1 MLKTIRD
8 IDIKGKRAFLRVDF
22 NVPLGENNR
31 VDENENWR
39 IKKTLPTIEYL
50 LKEKARLI
58 IISHLSGK
66 KSLKPIAD
74 YLAELIGQEVIFINE
89 IIGPKVKERA
99 NRMKVGEILMLEN
112 LRFYPEEE
120 ANGENFAKELAGLA
134 DIFVNDAFSVSH
146 RQHASIVGLPKF
158 LPSFAGFLI
167 EEETKVLGGLIQK
180 PIRPLAT
187 IIGGEKIS
195 TKIKLVKKML
205 DWSDHLLLG
214 GALANTVLKAKGV
227 AVGQSL
233 IEEEMINETEKLEL
247 TNPKLHIPVDVLV
260 SKKSSGEK
268 DIRISPAAEVQNDEI
283 ILDIGPETIEAFSK
297 IISQAKTIIWNGPMG
312 LAEVK
317 SFSSGT
323 RKIAQAVVLSQ
334 AYSVVGGGDTISIL
348 RKMELGEKFDY
359 LSTGGGAM
367 FEFLAEGTLPGI
379 LALQ

>member
-233 IEEEMINETEKLEL
+233 IEEEMINETEEL

>member
-348 RKMELGEKFDY
+348 RKMELGEKFGY